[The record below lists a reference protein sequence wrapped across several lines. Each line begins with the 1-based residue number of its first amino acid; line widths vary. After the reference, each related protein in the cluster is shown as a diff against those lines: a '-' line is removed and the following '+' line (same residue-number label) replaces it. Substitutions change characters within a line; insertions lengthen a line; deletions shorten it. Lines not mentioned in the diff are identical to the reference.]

1 MITFEDELNPQQLK
15 VVTDGDGSCLVLA
28 GAGSGKTRTITYR
41 VAYLLQKGVS
51 AENILLLTFTNRA
64 SKEMMERIKELMGIP
79 LDSLTGGTFH
89 SVAVRQL
96 RRYASLVGYGN
107 DFTILDADDSEGMMS
122 LAMRDEGID
131 LKSKQYPKPKQMLF
145 LISFMR
151 NAQMTVDDVIEYKYP
166 GYEKIRHII
175 ERCVVAYTQKKKEA
189 NVMDFDDLLE
199 QFLLLLATN
208 EMVREELSSQFQ
220 YILVDEYQ
228 DTNKIQSQI
237 VNYLSKVHGNVLVV
251 GDDAQSIYSFRA
263 ADINNILDFE
273 KVHKDA
279 KVFRL
284 ELNYRSV
291 PEILSLANDVI
302 RHNKKQYKKELKP
315 TNEAFQK
322 PQLVTLSNQF
332 EESDYI
338 GASVAHLIRSGVKPG
353 EIAVLFRATFH
364 SQPIEVE
371 LMKRGI
377 PYDYRGGLRFFDRSH
392 IKDILSFMRITL
404 NVHDIIAWQRVL
416 KLQAGIGDKTAGKI
430 IMALKEV
437 TSLTDVVTYD
447 LAENL
452 SVRAKAGWDRLIDM
466 LRGIV
471 NSSGKVGDMIDAVVR
486 FGYKDYLEEQYG
498 NSSDRLQDIEQL
510 QAFGNKVKT
519 LEKFLTDTSLSD
531 EYSKGNKE
539 QTDKVV
545 LSTIHQSKG
554 LEWDSVFVM
563 RLVNGGLPN
572 DRALSERGGV
582 EEERRLFYVAITRA
596 RKHLMLTYP
605 IVGGFDGMTMYEPS
619 MFLSDIDP
627 ELFESPEEYQEQP
640 AVFVDVDDGEVQY
653 VTDGDGA
660 GWSGTS
666 FLSDVADL

>member
-15 VVTDGDGSCLVLA
+15 VVTDGDGACLVLA

-41 VAYLLQKGVS
+41 VAYLLQNGTPQ
-51 AENILLLTFTNRA
+51 ENLLLLTFTNRA
-64 SKEMMERIKELMGIP
+64 SKEMMERIKELMGMP
-79 LDSLTGGTFH
+79 LDGLTGGTFH

-96 RRYASLVGYGN
+96 RRYASLIGYGN

-166 GYEKIRHII
+166 GYERIKDII
-175 ERCVVAYTQKKKEA
+175 ERCFVAYTQKKKEA

-199 QFLLLLATN
+199 QFLLLLCTN
-208 EMVREELSSQFQ
+208 EQVRDELSSQFK

-237 VNYLSKVHGNVLVV
+237 VNQLSHVHKNVLVV

-273 KVHKDA
+273 KNYKKA

-315 TNEAFQK
+315 TNDAFQK

-392 IKDILSFMRITL
+392 VKDMLCFMRIAL
-404 NVHDIIAWQRVL
+404 NIHDIIAWQRVL
-416 KLQAGIGDKTAGKI
+416 KLQAGIGDKTSGKI
-430 IMALKEV
+430 IMALKELN
-437 TSLTDVVTYD
+437 TLGEVVTFD
-447 LAENL
+447 LAEHL
-452 SVRAKAGWDRLIDM
+452 SVRAKTGWENLTEMLAGM
-466 LRGIV
+466 V

-498 NSSDRLQDIEQL
+498 NASDRLQDIEQL
-510 QAFGNKVKT
+510 RAFGAKVNS

-572 DRALSERGGV
+572 DRALTEKGGI
-582 EEERRLFYVAITRA
+582 EEELRLFYVAITRA

-605 IVGGFDGMTMYEPS
+605 IVGGYDGMTMYEPS

-627 ELFESPEEYQEQP
+627 ELFESPEEFESEE
-640 AVFVDVDDGEVQY
+640 AIFVDEDEGEVQY
-653 VTDGDGA
+653 VTDGG

-666 FLSDVADL
+666 FLSDVNDL